1 MRRFFMFCLIGTTA
15 IYLAANIFPGIRY
28 EGITGLL
35 MSGIILAMIILLFRP
50 IIMVMILPLNLLT
63 LGLLGVVINTWI
75 IQITALISGGLQV
88 AGFWS
93 ALGVVVIWLMLDW
106 ALKGLLRIDRL
117 RANE

>member
-1 MRRFFMFCLIGTTA
+1 MRRFFMFCLISTTA

-35 MSGIILAMIILLFRP
+35 MSGIILALIILLFRP
-50 IIMVMILPLNLLT
+50 IMMVIILPLNLLT

-75 IQITALISGGLQV
+75 VQITALISSGLQV

-93 ALGVVVIWLMLDW
+93 ALGVAVIGLMIDW
-106 ALKGLLRIDRL
+106 VLKGLLRIDRP
-117 RANE
+117 RASE